1 MTTKEMLHNDAG
13 LEWKK
18 IRHASNPVRETKK
31 KGGARKVVSTYK
43 NDLRLIRATNLD
55 NLVRIGNGK
64 TVTTLRKKRNKKD
77 KRSSRD

>member
-1 MTTKEMLHNDAG
+1 MLVLSGRRFVTHQTQC
-13 LEWKK
+13 E
-18 IRHASNPVRETKK
+18 RPKK